1 MKKDGHVVLNPA
13 TLPKGLE
20 YEQYMS
26 ICFAM
31 IDESDA
37 IYLLD
42 NYEDSPG
49 ALRELERAK
58 GKGKEVLY
66 ARG

>member
-1 MKKDGHVVLNPA
+1 M
-13 TLPKGLE
+13 E
-20 YEQYMS
+20 YEQYVN

-58 GKGKEVLY
+58 LKGKEIWY